1 MYIAII
7 YQKDSKTGDLHE
19 IEHRRF
25 YNRRDAESWARDY
38 LNNHVIVGGQLC
50 HYQIIRQRYDCIKN

>member
-7 YQKDSKTGDLHE
+7 YQKDSKTGDPHE

-25 YNRRDAESWARDY
+25 YNRRDAEKWALDY
-38 LNNHVIVGGQLC
+38 LNNHIIVGVNYVITKL
-50 HYQIIRQRYDCIKN
+50 

>member
-25 YNRRDAESWARDY
+25 YNRRDAENWAIDY
-38 LNNHVIVGGQLC
+38 LNNHVIMGVNYVITKL
-50 HYQIIRQRYDCIKN
+50 

>member
-25 YNRRDAESWARDY
+25 ITGVTRKTGR
-38 LNNHVIVGGQLC
+38 VTI
-50 HYQIIRQRYDCIKN
+50 